1 MNPGNAMKHLIL
13 IAACALGL
21 AGCSSHYIIA
31 TIDGQLITTD
41 DKPHLDKS
49 SGMYQFEDSEG
60 KDQMIPQSQVKQIM
74 ER

>member
-1 MNPGNAMKHLIL
+1 V
-13 IAACALGL
+13 
-21 AGCSSHYIIA
+21 
-31 TIDGQLITTD
+31 QLITTD
-41 DKPHLDKS
+41 YKPHLDKS